1 MQSSEVGYIYYMW
14 LCVHVWLQV
23 LRLQEVW
30 SAGWCFLRPH
40 LLCVY
45 VCAAQYVRYQIDN
58 SVVRSPYAVWQQAGK
73 PDYPSYSLLQQMRD
87 AAVSGRTDTH
97 VYSIMF
103 PARSVCMVFESQGK
117 IQSILSIMITGM
129 NRNVKWN

>member
-1 MQSSEVGYIYYMW
+1 MFSPSSPVVC
-14 LCVHVWLQV
+14 LC
-23 LRLQEVW
+23 
-30 SAGWCFLRPH
+30 A
-40 LLCVY
+40 Y
-45 VCAAQYVRYQIDN
+45 VCAARYVRYQIDN